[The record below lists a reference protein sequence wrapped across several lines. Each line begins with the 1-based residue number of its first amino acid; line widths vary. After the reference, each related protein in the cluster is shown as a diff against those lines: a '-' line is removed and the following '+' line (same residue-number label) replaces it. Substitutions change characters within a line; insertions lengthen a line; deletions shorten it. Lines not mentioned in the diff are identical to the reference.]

1 MKKCPY
7 SYLVVPIGEDGED
20 AYKAIIPKFK
30 NLHVMAD
37 SPEELH
43 ELVVE
48 LIEEDIVRRKKK
60 KEQIPEP
67 DYKGKF
73 NGQILIR
80 TEPEIHEKLYFEA
93 QASNLSL
100 NKYIENRL
108 QQEM

>member
-1 MKKCPY
+1 MD
-7 SYLVVPIGEDGED
+7 LVSLQ
-20 AYKAIIPKFK
+20 KF
-30 NLHVMAD
+30 
-37 SPEELH
+37 PEEWSLFRH
-43 ELVVE
+43 EFVVE
-48 LIEEDIVRRKKK
+48 MIEEDLVRRKKE

-80 TEPEIHEKLYFEA
+80 TEPAIHEKLYFEA

-108 QQEM
+108 Q